1 MPLFNWSK
9 KKNIGEEKAMI
20 ANEMQM
26 LMVKLLFE
34 KEPVWQDAILEQE
47 LVRYFPLFSSTD
59 ISGKDSERS
68 RQYFFRNYMVHYT
81 EGDLP
86 AQGTIFK
93 SEKSFSQDILTQ
105 AYRQAWH
112 WHTAQ
117 EVTGKCTH
125 ELMVTD
131 LMALPLPYR
140 DRVTYF
146 QKFLAAVVKAMKPQA
161 LYFTSSDKLIDP
173 EEYLRQIGEHGFENL
188 YALLNVRLYNIAGSG
203 GMLMDSI
210 GMHALGLP
218 DFQIQFSE
226 KDPGQIAGLL
236 YSYAQYIYDFGS
248 VIEDGNTV
256 EGIEQG
262 SRWQCIYSHAAVEPK
277 RALIDVK
284 HSET

>member
-1 MPLFNWSK
+1 MPLFNWGK
-9 KKNIGEEKAMI
+9 KKNIAEEKAMI

-26 LMVKLLFE
+26 LMVKLLFD

-47 LVRYFPLFSSTD
+47 LVRNFPLFSSTD
-59 ISGKDSERS
+59 ISGKDSDRS

-93 SEKSFSQDILTQ
+93 PEKPFSQDTLTH

-112 WHTAQ
+112 WHAAQ
-117 EVTGKCTH
+117 EVGATCTH

-140 DRVTYF
+140 DRVIYF
-146 QKFLAAVVKAMKPQA
+146 QKFLSAVVKAMKPQA

-173 EEYLRQIGEHGFENL
+173 AEYLKQIEEHGFENL
-188 YALLNVRLYNIAGSG
+188 YALLNVRLYNVTGS

-236 YSYAQYIYDFGS
+236 YSYAQYIYDYGS

-262 SRWQCIYSHAAVEPK
+262 SRWKCIYSGAAVDPK
-277 RALIDVK
+277 RSVIDVK
-284 HSET
+284 PSAT

>member
-1 MPLFNWSK
+1 MPLFNWGK
-9 KKNIGEEKAMI
+9 KKNIGAEKAMI

-34 KEPVWQDAILEQE
+34 REPSWQDAILEQE

-93 SEKSFSQDILTQ
+93 SEKSFSQDTLKQ

-117 EVTGKCTH
+117 EVAGKCSF

-140 DRVTYF
+140 DRITYF
-146 QKFLAAVVKAMKPQA
+146 QKFLTTVVRVMKPQA

-173 EEYLRQIGEHGFENL
+173 AEYLKQIDEHGFENL
-188 YALLNVRLYNIAGSG
+188 YALLNVRLYNVVGS
-203 GMLMDSI
+203 GMLMDSM

-236 YSYAQYIYDFGS
+236 YSYAQYIYDYGS

-256 EGIEQG
+256 EGTEHG
-262 SRWQCIYSHAAVEPK
+262 SRWQCVYSSAAIEPK
-277 RALIDVK
+277 RFVIDVQP
-284 HSET
+284 SAT

>member
-1 MPLFNWSK
+1 MPLFNWGK
-9 KKNIGEEKAMI
+9 KKNIGAEKAMI

-34 KEPVWQDAILEQE
+34 REPSWQDAILEQE

-93 SEKSFSQDILTQ
+93 SEKSFSQDTLTQ

-117 EVTGKCTH
+117 EVAGKCSF

-140 DRVTYF
+140 DRITYF
-146 QKFLAAVVKAMKPQA
+146 QKFLTTVVRVMKPQA

-173 EEYLRQIGEHGFENL
+173 AEYLKQIDEHGFENL
-188 YALLNVRLYNIAGSG
+188 YALLNVRLYNVVGS
-203 GMLMDSI
+203 GMLMDSM

-236 YSYAQYIYDFGS
+236 YSYAQYIYDYGS

-256 EGIEQG
+256 EGTEHG
-262 SRWQCIYSHAAVEPK
+262 SRWQCVYSSAAIEPK
-277 RALIDVK
+277 RFVIDVQP
-284 HSET
+284 SAT

>member
-1 MPLFNWSK
+1 MSLFNWGK
-9 KKNIGEEKAMI
+9 KKNIAEEKPMI

-34 KEPVWQDAILEQE
+34 QEPVWQDAILEQE
-47 LVRYFPLFSSTD
+47 LVRNFPLFSSTD

-93 SEKSFSQDILTQ
+93 PEKPFSQDTLTH

-117 EVTGKCTH
+117 DVTAKCSH
-125 ELMVTD
+125 DLMVTD

-140 DRVTYF
+140 DRVIYF
-146 QKFLAAVVKAMKPQA
+146 QKFLISVVKAMKPQA
-161 LYFTSSDKLIDP
+161 LYFTSSDKLVDPAEYIQQIDA
-173 EEYLRQIGEHGFENL
+173 HGFENL
-188 YALLNVRLYNIAGSG
+188 YALLNVRLYNVTGS

-218 DFQIQFSE
+218 DFQIQFSD
-226 KDPGQIAGLL
+226 KDPGQVAGML
-236 YSYAQYIYDFGS
+236 YSCAQYIYDHGS
-248 VIEDGNTV
+248 VIENGNTI
-256 EGIEQG
+256 EGIEEG
-262 SRWQCIYSHAAVEPK
+262 SRWPCIYSTAAVDPK
-277 RALIDVK
+277 RSVIDVK
-284 HSET
+284 PSVT